1 MRVTGWGLLSY
12 LTTRGMFLSLG
23 AMGASTLTPVWT
35 PRAVFVGSVSAF
47 VLLASVRAVAEWR
60 DREGGRGEADRA

>member
-1 MRVTGWGLLSY
+1 
-12 LTTRGMFLSLG
+12 MFLSLG